1 LWRGFEVS
9 AQLVRLAQQGDRA
22 AFESL
27 AEAAL
32 DRLYATAALVL
43 HDRTLAEDAVQE
55 TLIRAWRSL
64 PRLRDPDRFDAWLRR
79 VLVHACIDT
88 ARSERHQ
95 RTEQELP
102 AELTDGDDV
111 ATVAVERDA
120 VERAFATLSPAHR
133 AAFVLRH
140 YHGHSVAEVADALH
154 VRLGTAKSR
163 IHYAEQAMAR
173 AMDADEHLAPLGGVA

>member
-1 LWRGFEVS
+1 MS
-9 AQLVRLAQQGDRA
+9 AQLVRLAQRGDRD
-22 AFESL
+22 AFETL
-27 AEAAL
+27 AEAWL
-32 DRLYATAALVL
+32 DRLYATATLIL

-64 PRLRDPDRFDAWLRR
+64 SRLRDANRFEAWLRK

-88 ARSERHQ
+88 ARAERHR

-102 AELTDGDDV
+102 TTLADGSDLE
-111 ATVAVERDA
+111 AAAGERDA
-120 VERAFATLSPAHR
+120 VARAFLTLSPDHR

-140 YHGHSVAEVADALH
+140 YHGHSVAAVADALH

-163 IHYAEQAMAR
+163 IHYAERAMAR
-173 AMDADEHLAPLGGVA
+173 AMEVDTRWATQGDVA